1 MASHTAYSKLMEEIY
16 AKKFVYTGEL
26 EPEKV
31 GDMEEV
37 IEGAKRLVG
46 HVVAAN
52 VTDIPQS
59 FAYMNSLGPSYMIQ
73 EKAGLEAVCQ
83 MTCRDRNRLA
93 LFADLLAAGALGIKN
108 ILALTGDHPSLGDQP
123 EAKPVFD
130 LDSASLTALIRKIT
144 DEGVDLN
151 GREIHNSPKFHVG
164 VAINPGA
171 IPLEPE
177 ILKLERKETVG
188 ADFAQT
194 QVVFEIDRAKEFMKA
209 IKHVKIPTLVGIFPL
224 KSYKIA
230 RWMQQFVPG
239 VTIPEP
245 MMTRLEELN
254 KIEDKETKKEK
265 IAEYNVEYYGAFLQ
279 ELRKTTHAAGCHIMA
294 VQWEELVPRIIEA
307 SGGKTEY

>member
-1 MASHTAYSKLMEEIY
+1 MANRTAYSKLMEEIY
-16 AKKFVYTGEL
+16 AKRFVYTGEL
-26 EPEKV
+26 EPEKI

-37 IEGAKRLVG
+37 IEGARRLVG

-123 EAKPVFD
+123 ETKPVFD

-151 GREIHNSPKFHVG
+151 GHEIHNPPKFHVG

-171 IPLEPE
+171 IPMEPE

-194 QVVFEIDRAKEFMKA
+194 QVVFEIERAKEFMKA

-230 RWMQQFVPG
+230 QWMQQFVPG

-307 SGGKTEY
+307 SGGKT

>member
-1 MASHTAYSKLMEEIY
+1 MEKMAKREAYSKLMEEIN
-16 AKKFVYTGEL
+16 AGRFVYTGEL
-26 EPEKV
+26 EPEKI

-37 IEGAKRLVG
+37 IEGAKKLVG

-59 FAYMNSLGPSYMIQ
+59 FAYMNSLAPSYMIQ

-93 LFADLLAAGALGIKN
+93 IFADLLAAGALDITN

-144 DEGVDLN
+144 DDGVDLN
-151 GREIHNSPKFHVG
+151 GHAIEHPPKFHVG

-177 ILKLERKETVG
+177 ILKLERKASVG
-188 ADFAQT
+188 AEFAQT
-194 QVVFEIDRAKEFMKA
+194 QVVFEIESAKAFMDA
-209 IKHVKIPTLVGIFPL
+209 IKHVKVPTLVGIFPL

-230 RWMQQFVPG
+230 DWMTRFVPG
-239 VTIPEP
+239 VTVPEELL
-245 MMTRLEELN
+245 TQLEELK
-254 KIEDKETKKEK
+254 KIEDKPRRKEK
-265 IAEYNVEYYGAFLQ
+265 IVELNVEYFGTFLR
-279 ELRKTTHAAGCHIMA
+279 ELRKTTQAAGSHVMA
-294 VQWEELVPRIIEA
+294 VKWEELIPRIIEA
-307 SGGKTEY
+307 SGR

>member
-1 MASHTAYSKLMEEIY
+1 MAKREAYSKLMEEINTG
-16 AKKFVYTGEL
+16 KFVYTGEL
-26 EPEKV
+26 EPEKI

-37 IEGAKRLVG
+37 IEGAKKLVG

-93 LFADLLAAGALGIKN
+93 MFADLLAAGALGIVN

-151 GREIHNSPKFHVG
+151 GHEIHNPPKFHVG

-171 IPLEPE
+171 VPLEPE
-177 ILKLERKETVG
+177 ILKLERKESVG
-188 ADFAQT
+188 AEFAQT
-194 QVVFEIDRAKEFMKA
+194 QVVFEIEKAKAFMKS
-209 IKHVKIPTLVGIFPL
+209 IKHIKIPTLIGIFPL
-224 KSYKIA
+224 KSYKIGK
-230 RWMQQFVPG
+230 WMDDFVPG
-239 VTIPEP
+239 VTIPP
-245 MMTRLEELN
+245 DLLQQLKELGS
-254 KIEDKETKKEK
+254 IEDKPKRKQK
-265 IAEYNVEYYGAFLQ
+265 IAEMNVEYFGEVIK
-279 ELRKTTHAAGCHIMA
+279 ELRKTTQAAGCHIMA
-294 VQWEELVPRIIEA
+294 VKWEELIPPLIEVA
-307 SGGKTEY
+307 GK